1 MTQTERLCRTAYILG
16 EVCYC
21 QEKTSLISPAKANR
35 RFAPAT
41 RGPLAVLR
49 FACHVAH
56 HRRPALCLTYI
67 PIYAIFPA
75 IFSSG
80 GRTYLIHK
88 TKSKAA
94 HADSA
99 VPSDFARKIPSL
111 PGACD
116 PFSYVAEELELVEQN
131 LARAIRSREQALT
144 DIAAHLIQ
152 GGGKRVR
159 PVVTLLA
166 FLAFDGKRTQDI
178 VDIATSIEL
187 IHTATLLH
195 DDIIDGAEIRRGK
208 ESAFKKFG
216 LKSTLVAG
224 DFLFIKAFEF
234 AGKFDETVV
243 QWTAD
248 ACALLTEGEMLQG
261 FFNRNCDVTLADYVE
276 IVKRKTASLFQTGA
290 KVGAYLAGANSA
302 LVEQADRYGL
312 NMGIAF
318 QMIDDI
324 LDIVGHLEL
333 LGKPTGMDLR
343 DGNPSLP
350 IIVSLNE
357 GESAVGE
364 AFKQARPSEDQIT
377 AALEAIKAGPAIQQ
391 AKALSKHYAE
401 EALRSLRKFPPSRYR
416 NGLKTLVQLI
426 IDRDF

>member
-1 MTQTERLCRTAYILG
+1 M
-16 EVCYC
+16 
-21 QEKTSLISPAKANR
+21 
-35 RFAPAT
+35 
-41 RGPLAVLR
+41 
-49 FACHVAH
+49 
-56 HRRPALCLTYI
+56 
-67 PIYAIFPA
+67 
-75 IFSSG
+75 
-80 GRTYLIHK
+80 
-88 TKSKAA
+88 
-94 HADSA
+94 
-99 VPSDFARKIPSL
+99 
-111 PGACD
+111 
-116 PFSYVAEELELVEQN
+116 EQN
-131 LARAIRSREQALT
+131 LARAIRSREQGLT
-144 DIAAHLIQ
+144 EIAAHLIL

-195 DDIIDGAEIRRGK
+195 DDILDGAETRRGK

-248 ACALLTEGEMLQG
+248 ACALLTEGEILQG
-261 FFNRNCDVTLADYVE
+261 IFNRNKAVTVDDYIE
-276 IVKRKTASLFQTGA
+276 IVRRKTASLFQTGA

-302 LVEQADRYGL
+302 LIEAAHCYGL

-318 QMIDDI
+318 QIIDDI
-324 LDIVGHLEL
+324 LDVVGHLEL

-350 IIVSLNE
+350 IILSLNI
-357 GESAVGE
+357 GDAAVCE
-364 AFKQARPSEDQIT
+364 VFKQARPSEDQIST
-377 AALEAIKAGPAIQQ
+377 ALEAIKTGPAIPQ
-391 AKALSKHYAE
+391 AKALSRQYAE
-401 EALRSLRKFPPSRYR
+401 DALRSLKKFPPSLYR